1 MTQRLNRSKIATLL
15 ASESKALNVPVV
27 VAGWVR
33 TRRESKAGL
42 AFVEVNDGSCF
53 DNLQLVVSSDW
64 AGYSEVVPKLHAGVS
79 LRAAG
84 LLVGSQG
91 GRQAVELRVASLE
104 VVGEC
109 DPAAYPIG
117 KQKISYETLREF
129 PHLRPRT
136 NTFGAV
142 ARLRDVLAAE
152 VHAFFRARSFRWI
165 HTPILTANDAEG
177 AGKTFQVTTLDL
189 EGIAAS
195 GRDSKT
201 GKSGK
206 SPDFSRD
213 FFGRPVSLTVSGQ
226 LEGEAYALS
235 LGDVYTFGPTFRA
248 ENSNTSRHLAEF
260 WMVEP
265 EMAFADL
272 EDDMELAEAFLKHLC
287 GAALAQASR
296 ELEFFRERVDAGV
309 IERMEGIVATPFV
322 RMTYTEAVE
331 RLKTSGVDFKF
342 PVEWGMD
349 LQSEH
354 ERWLAEVHCKAPV
367 ILIDYPKDI
376 KAFYMKLND
385 DGRTVRAMDVLV
397 PHVGEIIGGSQ
408 REDRVE
414 TLVAR
419 MREMG
424 LGDHVAGMDW
434 YLDLRRYGG
443 VPHAGFGLGFERLVQ
458 FVSGMGNIR
467 DVIPFPRTPGK
478 I

>member
-1 MTQRLNRSKIATLL
+1 M
-15 ASESKALNVPVV
+15 
-27 VAGWVR
+27 GWVR

-53 DNLQLVVSSDW
+53 DNLQLVVAADW

-79 LRAAG
+79 LRASG
-84 LLVGSQG
+84 LLVASQG
-91 GRQAVELRVASLE
+91 GRQAVELQVSALE
-104 VVGEC
+104 VVGDC

-129 PHLRPRT
+129 AHLRPRT

-152 VHAFFRARSFRWI
+152 VHAFFRGRGFRWV
-165 HTPILTANDAEG
+165 HTPLITANDAEG
-177 AGKTFQVTTLDL
+177 AGKAFQVTTLDL
-189 EGIAAS
+189 EGLS
-195 GRDSKT
+195 
-201 GKSGK
+201 KSGK
-206 SPDFSRD
+206 APDFSRD

-272 EDDMELAEAFLKHLC
+272 EDDMEVAEAFLKHLC
-287 GAALAQASR
+287 RAALEQCPR
-296 ELEFFRERVDAGV
+296 ELAFFRERVEAGV
-309 IERMEGIVATPFV
+309 VKRLESIVATPFF
-322 RMTYTEAVE
+322 RMTYTEAIE
-331 RLKTSGVDFKF
+331 RLKTSGVDFKY
-342 PVEWGMD
+342 PVEWGTD

-408 REDRVE
+408 REDQAGRLE
-414 TLVAR
+414 AR

-443 VPHAGFGLGFERLVQ
+443 APHAGFGLGFERLVQ
-458 FVSGMGNIR
+458 FVSGMANIR
-467 DVIPFPRTPGK
+467 DVIPFPRTPGHV
-478 I
+478 

>member
-1 MTQRLNRSKIATLL
+1 MTQRLHRSKISALL
-15 ASESKALNVPVV
+15 GSTVFDVPVTV
-27 VAGWVR
+27 MGWVR

-53 DNLQLVVSSDW
+53 DNLQLVVALDW
-64 AGYSEVVPKLHAGVS
+64 AGYSEVIPKLHAGVS
-79 LRAAG
+79 LRASG
-84 LLVGSQG
+84 LLVKSQG
-91 GRQAVELRVASLE
+91 GRQSVELQVASLE

-136 NTFGAV
+136 NTFGAI

-152 VHAFFRARSFRWI
+152 VHAFFRARAFRWV
-165 HTPILTANDAEG
+165 HTPLITANDAEG
-177 AGKTFQVTTLDL
+177 AGKSFQVTTLDL
-189 EGIAAS
+189 DGLA
-195 GRDSKT
+195 
-201 GKSGK
+201 KSGK
-206 SPDFSRD
+206 APDFSQD

-265 EMAFADL
+265 ELAFADL
-272 EDDMELAEAFLKHLC
+272 EDDMELAEDFLKHLC
-287 GAALAQASR
+287 RAALEQCPR
-296 ELEFFRERVDAGV
+296 EMAFFEERVEKGV
-309 IERMEGIVATPFV
+309 IARLEGIIATPFV
-322 RMTYTEAVE
+322 RMTYTEAIE

-342 PVEWGMD
+342 PVEWGTD

-408 REDRVE
+408 REDRVDV
-414 TLVAR
+414 LKSR

-424 LGDHVAGMDW
+424 LGDHVAGLDW
-434 YLDLRRYGG
+434 YFDLRRYGG

>member
-1 MTQRLNRSKIATLL
+1 
-15 ASESKALNVPVV
+15 
-27 VAGWVR
+27 VA
-33 TRRESKAGL
+33 
-42 AFVEVNDGSCF
+42 
-53 DNLQLVVSSDW
+53 
-64 AGYSEVVPKLHAGVS
+64 
-79 LRAAG
+79 
-84 LLVGSQG
+84 SQG
-91 GRQAVELRVASLE
+91 GRQAVELQVSALE
-104 VVGEC
+104 VVGDC

-129 PHLRPRT
+129 AHLRPRT

-152 VHAFFRARSFRWI
+152 VHAFFRGRGFRWV
-165 HTPILTANDAEG
+165 HTPLITANDAEG
-177 AGKTFQVTTLDL
+177 AGKAFQVTTLDL
-189 EGIAAS
+189 EGLS
-195 GRDSKT
+195 
-201 GKSGK
+201 KSGK
-206 SPDFSRD
+206 APDFSRD

-272 EDDMELAEAFLKHLC
+272 EDDMEVAEAFLKHLC
-287 GAALAQASR
+287 RAALEQCPR
-296 ELEFFRERVDAGV
+296 ELAFFRERVEAGV
-309 IERMEGIVATPFV
+309 VKRLESIVATPFF
-322 RMTYTEAVE
+322 RMTYTEAIE
-331 RLKTSGVDFKF
+331 RLKTSGVDFKY
-342 PVEWGMD
+342 PVEWGTD

-408 REDRVE
+408 REDQADRLE
-414 TLVAR
+414 AR

-443 VPHAGFGLGFERLVQ
+443 APHAGFGLGFERLVQ
-458 FVSGMGNIR
+458 FVSGMANIR
-467 DVIPFPRTPGK
+467 DVIPFPRTPGHV
-478 I
+478 